1 MTDDSTRLAVL
12 IDADNTSPKLIK
24 EMLEE
29 LAGYGTITVK
39 RAYGD
44 WTNPRLAGWREVLL
58 AHAISPQQ
66 QFAYTYGKNA
76 TDSALIIDAMD
87 LLYSGNVEGFAIVSS
102 DSDFTPLATRLRE
115 SGKRVI
121 GVGRRKTPQ
130 AFVEACEKFVFLEVL
145 GGEPAEEEPPKE
157 DQPRAIQ
164 SALTKALNKVDTDDD
179 DWASLSALGNHLNRT
194 DPAFDPRNYGFS
206 KLSDLVKAQPF
217 LETKTVKGSS
227 GRGQLW
233 VRLKGRRLGGERSEA
248 KAVKGTAKKA
258 AAKKAAAAKNAAAA
272 KKATK
277 TTAAKE
283 AAKAAAKKTTKKTA
297 KKTTKMAAKKAAQ
310 EAGTKEAA
318 SKRPRKA
325 AAKAE
330 NRADTG

>member
-24 EMLEE
+24 EMFEE

-44 WTNPRLAGWREVLL
+44 WTSPHLNGWRDVLL
-58 AHAISPQQ
+58 GNAISPQQ

-87 LLYSGNVEGFAIVSS
+87 LLYSGNVDGFAIVSS

-121 GVGRRKTPQ
+121 GVGQRKTPK
-130 AFVEACEKFVFLEVL
+130 AFVEACERFVFLEVL
-145 GGEPAEEEPPKE
+145 GAGSGDTSDTGGSGDTGDTGAVGQATEQTKDE
-157 DQPRAIQ
+157 QPRPIQ
-164 SALTKALNKVDTDDD
+164 SVLTKALNKVDADDD

-194 DPAFDPRNYGFS
+194 DPSFDSRTYGFG

-217 LETKTVKGSS
+217 VETKSVTGPS

-233 VRLKGRRLGGERSEA
+233 VRLKGRRAGEGSA
-248 KAVKGTAKKA
+248 ATKAV
-258 AAKKAAAAKNAAAA
+258 

-277 TTAAKE
+277 KVGVKKATKQTARKAV
-283 AAKAAAKKTTKKTA
+283 AKAQNAKGGA
-297 KKTTKMAAKKAAQ
+297 
-310 EAGTKEAA
+310 
-318 SKRPRKA
+318 
-325 AAKAE
+325 
-330 NRADTG
+330 